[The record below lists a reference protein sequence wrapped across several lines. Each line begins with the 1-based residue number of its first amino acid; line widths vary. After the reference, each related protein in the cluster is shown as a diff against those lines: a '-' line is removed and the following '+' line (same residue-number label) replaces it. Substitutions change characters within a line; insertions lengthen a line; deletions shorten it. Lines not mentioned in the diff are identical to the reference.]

1 MNNEFSSVNSE
12 HDYMTSIDDVTR
24 NILLDISKEA
34 REKKRIDDINKI
46 RDMFFNCA
54 MFNQSLRDIVV

>member
-1 MNNEFSSVNSE
+1 
-12 HDYMTSIDDVTR
+12 MTSIDDVTR

-46 RDMFFNCA
+46 RDMIFKLCNIA
-54 MFNQSLRDIVV
+54 VKNEG